1 MGIIRHGY
9 QSSSNEVFHFPFIAN
24 TSLAKVVLIDTLNWL
39 DLATS
44 PFFIMHTAYQ
54 LDRVTT
60 TVLLLFAFIVIV
72 ALGPFAI
79 IAFLIAVETKVVQ
92 VSVNSVMETKPF

>member
-1 MGIIRHGY
+1 
-9 QSSSNEVFHFPFIAN
+9 
-24 TSLAKVVLIDTLNWL
+24 
-39 DLATS
+39 
-44 PFFIMHTAYQ
+44 MHTAYQ